1 VFHKEMELLVEYDG
15 GMPQHSVV
23 FCFT

>member
-1 VFHKEMELLVEYDG
+1 VFHKEMELLMEYDG